1 MKTEDVAV
9 CMEALGNLTRLSIFR
24 LLVRAGK
31 QGLIVGQI
39 QRALDIPASTLSHH
53 VACLVRAGL
62 VAQERRSRE
71 LVCQTRYDTMY
82 AVLDFLSAEC
92 CSGVSIAPAADD
104 APQPAPQAAP
114 RADGADVGS

>member
-1 MKTEDVAV
+1 MKTEDVAL

-24 LLVRAGK
+24 LLVQAGK

-71 LVCQTRYDTMY
+71 LICRTRYDTMY

-92 CSGVSIAPAADD
+92 CSGVSIAPASDD
-104 APQPAPQAAP
+104 AAPAAPQAAP
-114 RADGADVGS
+114 LADAADVGP